1 MTPER
6 RRIVIP
12 IALATLALGVL
23 LAVRPLPA
31 DRIAAGYL
39 LALAAI
45 GLAALIASLSNATS
59 EQSSSQFDR
68 MLTRPAEQPSRPP
81 ELVRIEREIT
91 LGAAS
96 AGHLHM
102 RLLPLLRE
110 VASTKLGVDLEL
122 RPERAKT
129 LLGDDAWT
137 LLRPDRPPPE
147 DRTAQGLPL
156 RRIRALVD
164 TLERL

>member
-1 MTPER
+1 VTPER
-6 RRIVIP
+6 RRVVIP
-12 IALATLALGVL
+12 VALATLALGIL
-23 LAVRPLPA
+23 LAVRPVPA
-31 DRIAAGYL
+31 NRIAAGYV

-45 GLAALIASLSNATS
+45 GLAALTRSLSSAAR
-59 EQSSSQFDR
+59 EQPASQFDR
-68 MLTRPAEQPSRPP
+68 MLTRRAEQASRPP

-91 LGAAS
+91 LGVSS

-110 VASTKLGVDLEL
+110 VAAAKLRIDLEL

-129 LLGDDAWT
+129 LLDEDAWK

-147 DRTAQGLPL
+147 DRTAPGLPL
-156 RRIRALVD
+156 GRLRTLVD

>member
-1 MTPER
+1 VTPER
-6 RRIVIP
+6 RRIAIP
-12 IALATLALGVL
+12 VAVATLALVAL

-31 DRIAAGYL
+31 DRIAAGYV

-45 GLAALIASLSNATS
+45 GLAAVTRSLSSATS
-59 EQSSSQFDR
+59 EQPASQFDR
-68 MLTRPAEQPSRPP
+68 MLTRPVEQASRPA

-96 AGHLHM
+96 AGHLHV

-110 VASTKLGVDLEL
+110 VASAKLGVDLEL

-129 LLGDDAWT
+129 LLGDDAWK
-137 LLRPDRPPPE
+137 LLRPDRLAPE
-147 DRTAQGLPL
+147 DRTAPGLPL
-156 RRIRALVD
+156 RRLRALVD

>member
-1 MTPER
+1 VTPER

-12 IALATLALGVL
+12 IAMATLALAVL

-31 DRIAAGYL
+31 DRIAAGYV

-45 GLAALIASLSNATS
+45 GLAALTASLSNATS
-59 EQSSSQFDR
+59 EQSASQFDR

-129 LLGDDAWT
+129 LLGDDAWK

>member
-1 MTPER
+1 VTPDR
-6 RRIVIP
+6 RRIAV
-12 IALATLALGVL
+12 AVAVATLALVVALG
-23 LAVRPLPA
+23 VRPVSP
-31 DRIAAGYL
+31 DRIAAAYV

-45 GLAALIASLSNATS
+45 GLAALTRSLSSAAE
-59 EQSSSQFDR
+59 EQPASQFER
-68 MLTRPAEQPSRPP
+68 MLTRTPEEPSRPP

-96 AGHLHM
+96 AGHLHL

-110 VASTKLGVDLEL
+110 VASAKLGVDLEL

-129 LLGDDAWT
+129 LLGDDAWK

-147 DRTAQGLPL
+147 DRTAPGLPL
-156 RRIRALVD
+156 RRLRALVD
-164 TLERL
+164 SLERL

>member
-6 RRIVIP
+6 RRIVVP
-12 IALATLALGVL
+12 IALATIALAVL

-31 DRIAAGYL
+31 DRIAAGYV

-45 GLAALIASLSNATS
+45 GLAALTASLSSATS
-59 EQSSSQFDR
+59 EQSASQFDR

>member
-1 MTPER
+1 VTPER
-6 RRIVIP
+6 RRIAIP
-12 IALATLALGVL
+12 VAVATLALAVL
-23 LAVRPLPA
+23 LAVRPVPA
-31 DRIAAGYL
+31 DRIVAGYV

-45 GLAALIASLSNATS
+45 GLAALTRSLSSATS
-59 EQSSSQFDR
+59 EQPPSQFDR
-68 MLTRPAEQPSRPP
+68 MLMRPVEQPSRPP

-110 VASTKLGVDLEL
+110 VASAKLGVDLEL

-129 LLGDDAWT
+129 LLGDDAWK
-137 LLRPDRPPPE
+137 LLRPDRPLPK
-147 DRTAQGLPL
+147 DRTAPGLPL
-156 RRIRALVD
+156 PRIRALVD
-164 TLERL
+164 TLEHL

>member
-1 MTPER
+1 VTPER
-6 RRIVIP
+6 RRIAIP
-12 IALATLALGVL
+12 VAVATLALVAL

-31 DRIAAGYL
+31 DRIAAGYV

-45 GLAALIASLSNATS
+45 GLAAVTRSLSSATS
-59 EQSSSQFDR
+59 EQPASQFDR
-68 MLTRPAEQPSRPP
+68 MLTRPVEQASRPA

-96 AGHLHM
+96 AGHLHV

-110 VASTKLGVDLEL
+110 VASAKLGVDLEL
-122 RPERAKT
+122 HPERAKT
-129 LLGDDAWT
+129 LLGDDAWK
-137 LLRPDRPPPE
+137 LLRPDRPAPE
-147 DRTAQGLPL
+147 DRTAPGLPL
-156 RRIRALVD
+156 RRLRALVD

>member
-1 MTPER
+1 VTPER
-6 RRIVIP
+6 RRIAIP
-12 IALATLALGVL
+12 VAVATLALVAL

-31 DRIAAGYL
+31 DRIAAGYV

-45 GLAALIASLSNATS
+45 GLAAVTRSLSSATS
-59 EQSSSQFDR
+59 EQPASQFDR
-68 MLTRPAEQPSRPP
+68 MLTRPVEQASRPA

-96 AGHLHM
+96 AGHLHV

-110 VASTKLGVDLEL
+110 VASAKLGVDLEL

-129 LLGDDAWT
+129 LLGDDAWK
-137 LLRPDRPPPE
+137 LLRPDRPAPE
-147 DRTAQGLPL
+147 DRTAPGLPL
-156 RRIRALVD
+156 RRLRALVD

>member
-1 MTPER
+1 MRSER
-6 RRIVIP
+6 SRV
-12 IALATLALGVL
+12 ATLAGGTTLVLVVMLGI
-23 LAVRPLPA
+23 RPVSFE
-31 DRIAAGYL
+31 RIMAGYV

-45 GLAALIASLSNATS
+45 AIVSLVRQLGARGEHQPPSLFEHALS
-59 EQSSSQFDR
+59 R
-68 MLTRPAEQPSRPP
+68 KPEQPTRPP

-164 TLERL
+164 ILERL

>member
-1 MTPER
+1 VTPER
-6 RRIVIP
+6 RRIAIP
-12 IALATLALGVL
+12 VAVATLALVAL

-31 DRIAAGYL
+31 DRIAAGYV

-45 GLAALIASLSNATS
+45 GLAAVTRSLSSATS
-59 EQSSSQFDR
+59 EQPASQFDR
-68 MLTRPAEQPSRPP
+68 MLTRPAEQASRPP

-96 AGHLHM
+96 AGHLHV

-110 VASTKLGVDLEL
+110 VASAKLGVDLEL
-122 RPERAKT
+122 HPERAKT
-129 LLGDDAWT
+129 LLGDDAWK
-137 LLRPDRPPPE
+137 LLRPDRPAPE
-147 DRTAQGLPL
+147 DRTATGLPL
-156 RRIRALVD
+156 RRLRALVD

>member
-1 MTPER
+1 MTQER
-6 RRIVIP
+6 RRIVIGV
-12 IALATLALGVL
+12 AVATLALVVVL
-23 LAVRPLPA
+23 SVRPVSA
-31 DRIAAGYL
+31 DRIAAGYV
-39 LALAAI
+39 LALTAI
-45 GLAALIASLSNATS
+45 GLAALMRSRSSAAS
-59 EQSSSQFDR
+59 EQPASQFER
-68 MLTRPAEQPSRPP
+68 MLTRAPEQPSRPP

-91 LGAAS
+91 LGASS
-96 AGHLHM
+96 AGHLHL

-110 VASTKLGVDLEL
+110 VASAKLGVDLEL

-129 LLGDDAWT
+129 LLGDDAWK

-147 DRTAQGLPL
+147 DRIAPGLPL

>member
-12 IALATLALGVL
+12 IAVATLALVVL

-31 DRIAAGYL
+31 DRIAAGYV

-45 GLAALIASLSNATS
+45 GLAALTRSLSSATS
-59 EQSSSQFDR
+59 EQPPSQFDR
-68 MLTRPAEQPSRPP
+68 MLTRPAEQASRPP

-96 AGHLHM
+96 AGHLHL

-110 VASTKLGVDLEL
+110 VASAKLGVDLEL

-129 LLGDDAWT
+129 LLGDDAWK

-147 DRTAQGLPL
+147 DRTAPGLPL
-156 RRIRALVD
+156 RRLRALVD

>member
-1 MTPER
+1 VTPER
-6 RRIVIP
+6 RRIAIP
-12 IALATLALGVL
+12 VAVATLALVAL

-31 DRIAAGYL
+31 DRIAAGYV

-45 GLAALIASLSNATS
+45 GLAAVTRSLSSATS
-59 EQSSSQFDR
+59 EQPASQFDR
-68 MLTRPAEQPSRPP
+68 MLTRPVEQASRPA

-96 AGHLHM
+96 AGHLHV

-110 VASTKLGVDLEL
+110 VASAKLGVDLEL
-122 RPERAKT
+122 RPERANT
-129 LLGDDAWT
+129 LLGDDAWK
-137 LLRPDRPPPE
+137 LLRPDRPAPE
-147 DRTAQGLPL
+147 DRTAPGLPL
-156 RRIRALVD
+156 RRLRALVD

>member
-1 MTPER
+1 VTPER
-6 RRIVIP
+6 RRIAIP
-12 IALATLALGVL
+12 VAVATLALVVL
-23 LAVRPLPA
+23 LAVRPVPT
-31 DRIAAGYL
+31 DRIAAGYV

-45 GLAALIASLSNATS
+45 GLAALTRSLSSAAS
-59 EQSSSQFDR
+59 EQPASQFDR
-68 MLTRPAEQPSRPP
+68 MLTRPVEQAWRPP

-110 VASTKLGVDLEL
+110 VASAKLGVDLEL

-129 LLGDDAWT
+129 LIGDDAWK

-147 DRTAQGLPL
+147 DRTGPGLPL
-156 RRIRALVD
+156 RRLRTLVD

>member
-6 RRIVIP
+6 RRIVVP
-12 IALATLALGVL
+12 IALATIALAVL

-31 DRIAAGYL
+31 DRIAAGYV

-45 GLAALIASLSNATS
+45 GLAALTASLSSATS
-59 EQSSSQFDR
+59 EQSASQFDR

-110 VASTKLGVDLEL
+110 VASTKLAVDLEL

-164 TLERL
+164 ILERL

>member
-1 MTPER
+1 VTPER
-6 RRIVIP
+6 RRLAIP
-12 IALATLALGVL
+12 VAVATLALVAL

-31 DRIAAGYL
+31 DRIAAGYV

-45 GLAALIASLSNATS
+45 GLAAVTRSLSSATS
-59 EQSSSQFDR
+59 EQPASQFDR
-68 MLTRPAEQPSRPP
+68 MLTRPVEQASRPA

-96 AGHLHM
+96 AGHLHV

-110 VASTKLGVDLEL
+110 VASAKLGVDLEL

-129 LLGDDAWT
+129 LLGDDAWK
-137 LLRPDRPPPE
+137 LLRPDRPAPE
-147 DRTAQGLPL
+147 DRTAPGLPL
-156 RRIRALVD
+156 RRLRALVD

>member
-1 MTPER
+1 VTRER

-12 IALATLALGVL
+12 IALATVALAVL
-23 LAVRPLPA
+23 LAVRPVPA
-31 DRIAAGYL
+31 DRIAAGYV

-45 GLAALIASLSNATS
+45 GLAALTGSLSSVTS
-59 EQSSSQFDR
+59 EQPASQFER

-81 ELVRIEREIT
+81 ELVRIEREIM

-110 VASTKLGVDLEL
+110 VASAKLGVDLEL

-129 LLGDDAWT
+129 LLGDDAWK
-137 LLRPDRPPPE
+137 LLRPDRPAPE
-147 DRTAQGLPL
+147 DRTGPGLPL
-156 RRIRALVD
+156 RRLRALVD

>member
-1 MTPER
+1 MTQER

-12 IALATLALGVL
+12 IALATVALAVL
-23 LAVRPLPA
+23 LAVRPVPA
-31 DRIAAGYL
+31 DRIAAGYV

-45 GLAALIASLSNATS
+45 GLAALTGSLSSVTS
-59 EQSSSQFDR
+59 EQPASQFDR
-68 MLTRPAEQPSRPP
+68 MLTRPAEQASRPP

-110 VASTKLGVDLEL
+110 VASAKLGVDLEL

-147 DRTAQGLPL
+147 DRTAPGLPL
-156 RRIRALVD
+156 RRLRALVD
-164 TLERL
+164 GLERL